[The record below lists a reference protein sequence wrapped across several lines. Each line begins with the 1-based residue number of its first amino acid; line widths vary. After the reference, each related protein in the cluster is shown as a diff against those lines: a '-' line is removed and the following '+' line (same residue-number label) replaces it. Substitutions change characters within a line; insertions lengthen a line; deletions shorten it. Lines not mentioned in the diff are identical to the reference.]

1 MLFSNDILGYS
12 LGIGIHENPKCLNS
26 HFVFILQKVRRSN
39 AAAMMYARIISI
51 GKFKK
56 IG

>member
-12 LGIGIHENPKCLNS
+12 SGIGIHENPKCLNS
-26 HFVFILQKVRRSN
+26 HFVYILQKVRRLD
-39 AAAMMYARIISI
+39 AASVMYAGIISI
-51 GKFKK
+51 GKFRK